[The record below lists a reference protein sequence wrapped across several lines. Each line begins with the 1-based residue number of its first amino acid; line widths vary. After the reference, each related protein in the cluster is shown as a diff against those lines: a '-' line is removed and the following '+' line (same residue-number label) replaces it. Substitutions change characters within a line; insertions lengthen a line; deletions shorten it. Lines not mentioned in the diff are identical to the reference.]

1 MPVYRIFIVED
12 DPGLA
17 EGIAQMV
24 RAWGMDARVA
34 GDFRRVAQEFA
45 EYQPHLAVLDISL
58 PFFNGYYWCQ
68 EIRKFSKVPLL
79 FLSSAADNMNIV
91 MAMNMG
97 ADDFVAK
104 PFDAGV
110 LTAKIQAL
118 LRRAYDFG
126 PPSHL
131 LSCGGAVL
139 NVSDGTLDAHGQR
152 VELTR
157 NECRILQLLLEHKGE
172 IVSRDALMTRL
183 WESDSFVDENTLTV
197 NIARLR
203 RKLEAAGL
211 PDFIRTRKGAGYL
224 VEG

>member
-1 MPVYRIFIVED
+1 MYRIFIVED
-12 DPGLA
+12 NPGLA

-24 RAWGMDARVA
+24 RAWGMDARIA

-58 PFFNGYYWCQ
+58 PFFNGYHWCQ
-68 EIRKFSKVPLL
+68 EIRRVSKAPIL
-79 FLSSAADNMNIV
+79 FLTSASDNVNVV
-91 MAMNMG
+91 MAMQLG
-97 ADDFVAK
+97 GDDLLAK
-104 PFDAGV
+104 PFDLQV
-110 LTAKIQAL
+110 LSAKVQAL

-126 PPSHL
+126 PSSHL
-131 LSCGGAVL
+131 LSCGAAGL

>member
-34 GDFRRVAQEFA
+34 GDFRRVAQGVCRVPA
-45 EYQPHLAVLDISL
+45 APGGSGHLPALLQRLLLVPGD
-58 PFFNGYYWCQ
+58 
-68 EIRKFSKVPLL
+68 RKFSKVPLL

-91 MAMNMG
+91 MAMNKG

-118 LRRAYDFG
+118 LRGPTTLPSRVPCSSTAARSWTRATAR
-126 PPSHL
+126 S
-131 LSCGGAVL
+131 A
-139 NVSDGTLDAHGQR
+139 
-152 VELTR
+152 TR
-157 NECRILQLLLEHKGE
+157 
-172 IVSRDALMTRL
+172 
-183 WESDSFVDENTLTV
+183 
-197 NIARLR
+197 ARAFR
-203 RKLEAAGL
+203 
-211 PDFIRTRKGAGYL
+211 
-224 VEG
+224 